1 MPSAPHIHERLQQLA
16 SLDPTFQAF
25 GAAEHQYQLNPC
37 LNIQDIRAIESQ
49 YGIQLPEDYVWFLS
63 QVGNGG
69 AGPFYGL
76 YAIEDSVEV
85 HTDFGSPMSLN
96 TPFPLTQAAL
106 PDETLLSLLEDQLEA
121 AQEAGDEDLETELY
135 EQYQALLFPAEWAN
149 GYLHLCD
156 YGCGI
161 SFFLVIT
168 GEDAGTVWEN
178 SAVDAAGLMPSTEFG
193 NTVKLGFLEWY
204 QLWLGQAL
212 ANLGKMD

>member
-37 LNIQDIRAIESQ
+37 LTIQDISAIESQ

-76 YAIEDSVEV
+76 YALEDSLEV

-96 TPFPLTQAAL
+96 TPSHSPKPPCQMKHCC
-106 PDETLLSLLEDQLEA
+106 P
-121 AQEAGDEDLETELY
+121 
-135 EQYQALLFPAEWAN
+135 
-149 GYLHLCD
+149 C
-156 YGCGI
+156 
-161 SFFLVIT
+161 
-168 GEDAGTVWEN
+168 
-178 SAVDAAGLMPSTEFG
+178 
-193 NTVKLGFLEWY
+193 
-204 QLWLGQAL
+204 
-212 ANLGKMD
+212 